1 MPLASTIAPS
11 PLSTESSIKAPSFGL
26 RLWHGVATTCLVAT
40 ALFWVL
46 VCGMAVVLHSWVVP
60 NIDSLKPHIE
70 SWVSQQIEAKLT
82 IGSITAVREGW
93 LPRFDVS
100 NVSVTTRQADGVP
113 LEGIH
118 LGRVQ
123 ISVSPMRLL
132 QGQLDRLEVDA
143 PELEATRDANGRI
156 TIAGFVLDPKAPSGA
171 GLDWLMSQREIVIE
185 GGTLHWQDDALRQ
198 PRATLTDFS
207 FVLRN
212 GLRSHQAALS
222 ATPPP
227 QWGQHIRMVA
237 TLTQPLL
244 ERRAGRWQSWQGQVY
259 AKLLA
264 PLPEQALRATV
275 AKPLPA
281 WLSTAKLFDR
291 TQQLEIWT
299 DVADAAVESISL
311 VAQHIPHLATRL
323 QAQYDPAR
331 RTLRVAGTQIQTTQL
346 LAATIPWL
354 KVIPLDKDKDPQNT
368 RSIGT
373 DFLSQGPLAAAA
385 RNGVIERLQLK
396 IQDLSTASIDAS
408 FNNPDAAG
416 DIKGTWDKT
425 ASPSGL
431 LDITARLSR
440 FDLSAAHRYLPAST
454 PQATRQYLHSALL
467 AGQASDLA
475 IRLKG
480 ALTGTPLDVGLIQVS
495 GTLQGVQLAL
505 SPNWPQLTQTKARV
519 EMLGSSLE
527 IRHIEALLGDL
538 PLTGSI
544 RVADLQHPIVDVSV
558 EAPKTPL
565 ASALALLNQ
574 TSAGSTALSQAQATG
589 SVDLKAQL
597 SLPLAN
603 LRSSHYLGQ
612 AQLNGATL
620 LIQPQAPWLTH
631 MKGQI
636 SFSDAGLAL
645 QNVRAQLLG
654 GEISLSG
661 MQGRIKGQGHIN
673 MAALRAWQ
681 PRFDALLSKAS
692 GQVAYTVAIA
702 QGAANTNTAVGAG
715 VGAGAGASTN
725 TSIQI
730 DTNLIGLALDLPAP
744 LFKTADTPWPTH
756 FGQSTQG
763 LLSLTV
769 GDILDAQLQPKGAD
783 WYGHVA
789 VGQKAPSSD
798 LTQPG
803 IGLSIQLP
811 QLDISAWQAALANGA
826 SPSET
831 AAAATVTNSSTAE
844 GAGARAS
851 RFELPRKVSAQIQD
865 LVWKDRH
872 FEQVVLGASA
882 GTGKSTGTWRVN
894 AQANDFNGYAEYR
907 TGTAQT
913 QPQLYARLARLAV
926 PDASSTARIEQILDA
941 PQTSLPGLDIVIEDF
956 ELVGK
961 KLGRLEVIATNQRAL
976 GQLSTAGSDPWQ
988 SEWRLQKLA
997 LINPDA
1003 ALNASGV
1010 WSKPRRNERA
1020 KVDLQFNWSIEN
1032 SGDLLTR
1039 LGLPGTIKNGKGQL
1053 QGRVGWL
1060 GSPLGLHYPSL
1071 AGLVKLDMVQG
1082 QFLKIDPGVGR
1093 LLSVLSLQALP
1104 RRLTLDFRDVFSE
1117 GFAFDAINGDA
1128 RIQEGVL
1135 DTENLQMKSVL
1146 ALVSLQGSVDLA
1158 KETQNLRVLVL
1169 PDLNAGGASLLAA
1182 IINPV
1187 IGAVTYLA
1195 QWVLRRPA
1203 VAAATKAY
1211 KIEGSWRAPVV
1222 TSVAP

>member
-1 MPLASTIAPS
+1 MPLASTTAPT
-11 PLSTESSIKAPSFGL
+11 PLSAESPTPAPSFGL
-26 RLWHGVATTCLVAT
+26 RVWHGVATTCLAAT
-40 ALFWVL
+40 ALFWIL
-46 VCGMAVVLHSWVVP
+46 ICGMAIVLHGWVVP

-70 SWVSQQIEAKLT
+70 SWVSQKIEAKLT
-82 IGSITAVREGW
+82 IGNISAVREGW
-93 LPRFDVS
+93 LPRFDVRD
-100 NVSVTTRQADGVP
+100 VSVTTRQADGLP
-113 LEGIH
+113 IKDIH

-123 ISVSPMRLL
+123 VSVSPMRLL
-132 QGQLDRLEVDA
+132 QGQLDRLVINA
-143 PELEATRDANGRI
+143 PELEASRDANGRVK
-156 TIAGFVLDPKAPSGA
+156 IAGFVLEPKATSGA
-171 GLDWLMSQREIVIE
+171 GLDWLMSQREIVVE
-185 GGTLHWQDDALRQ
+185 GGTLHWQDDALGQ
-198 PRATLTDFS
+198 PKATLTELS
-207 FVLRN
+207 FVLHN

-244 ERRAGRWQSWQGQVY
+244 ERRAGRWQSWSGQVY

-264 PLPEQALRATV
+264 PLPEHALRAAV

-291 TQQLEIWT
+291 AQQLEIWAN
-299 DVADAAVESISL
+299 VADAAVGSVSL

-331 RTLRVAGTQIQTTQL
+331 RALRVAGTQIQTTPL
-346 LAATIPWL
+346 LAAAA
-354 KVIPLDKDKDPQNT
+354 PLLQGIHALD
-368 RSIGT
+368 T

-385 RNGVIERLQLK
+385 HNGVIERLKLEVR
-396 IQDLSTASIDAS
+396 DLSAVSIDAS
-408 FNNPDAAG
+408 FSNPDAAG
-416 DIKGTWDKT
+416 DIKGTWDQSVH
-425 ASPSGL
+425 ASGL

-440 FDLSAAHRYLPAST
+440 FDLSAAHRYLPATT
-454 PQATRQYLHSALL
+454 PPATRQYLHNALL
-467 AGQASDLA
+467 AGQASDLT
-475 IRLKG
+475 ITLKG
-480 ALTGTPLDVGLIQVS
+480 ALTGTPLDAGLLHVS
-495 GTLQGVQLAL
+495 GALKGVQLAF
-505 SPNWPQLTQTKARV
+505 SPNWPQLTQAKAHF
-519 EMLGSSLE
+519 EMVGTALDVQ
-527 IRHIEALLGDL
+527 HIEAQLGDL

-544 RVADLQHPIVDVSV
+544 RVADLQHPTVDVSA

-574 TSAGSTALSQAQATG
+574 TPAGNAVFSQAQATG

-603 LRSSHYLGQ
+603 LRSSHYSGQ
-612 AQLNGATL
+612 AQLQGTTL
-620 LIQPQAPWLTH
+620 LIQPQAPWLTQ

-636 SFSDAGLAL
+636 SFNEAGLAL

-654 GEISLSG
+654 GEVSFSG
-661 MQGRIKGQGHIN
+661 SQGHIKGQGHIN
-673 MAALRAWQ
+673 VAALRTWQ

-692 GQVAYTVAIA
+692 GQVAYTAAIT
-702 QGAANTNTAVGAG
+702 QDSSV
-715 VGAGAGASTN
+715 
-725 TSIQI
+725 QI
-730 DTNLIGLALDLPAP
+730 DTDLIGLALDLPAP

-756 FGQSTQG
+756 FQKNTQG

-769 GDILDAQLQPKGAD
+769 GNILDAQLQPNGTD
-783 WYGHVA
+783 WYGHIA
-789 VGQKAPSSD
+789 IGQKAPVPD
-798 LTQPG
+798 AAQPG

-811 QLDISAWQAALANGA
+811 QLDVSAWQAVLVNGA
-826 SPSET
+826 NASAT
-831 AAAATVTNSSTAE
+831 ATASASTSSF
-844 GAGARAS
+844 S
-851 RFELPRKVSAQIQD
+851 LPRKVSAQIQD

-882 GTGKSTGTWRVN
+882 GTGTWRVN
-894 AQANDFNGYAEYR
+894 AQASDFNGYAEYR
-907 TGTAQT
+907 TGTPHT
-913 QPQLYARLARLAV
+913 QPLLYARLARLAI
-926 PDASSTARIEQILDA
+926 PDASSTARIEQLLDA
-941 PQTSLPGLDIVIEDF
+941 PQTSLPGLDIVIENF
-956 ELVGK
+956 ELIGK

-976 GQLSTAGSDPWQ
+976 GQLSTAGSHSLQ

-1010 WSKPRRNERA
+1010 WSKPRRDERA
-1020 KVDLQFNWSIEN
+1020 RVDLQFNWVIEN

-1060 GSPLGLHYPSL
+1060 GSPMGLHYPSL
-1071 AGLVKLDMVQG
+1071 AGLIRFDMVQG
-1082 QFLKIDPGVGR
+1082 QFLKIDPGMGR

-1128 RIQEGVL
+1128 HIKEGVL
-1135 DTENLQMKSVL
+1135 ETENLQMKSVL
-1146 ALVSLQGSVDLA
+1146 ALVSLQGSVDIA

-1222 TSVAP
+1222 TPVAP

>member
-1 MPLASTIAPS
+1 MPLASTTAPS
-11 PLSTESSIKAPSFGL
+11 SLSTESVTKTPSFGL
-26 RLWHGVATTCLVAT
+26 RVLHSLATTCLAVT
-40 ALFWVL
+40 ALFWIL
-46 VCGMAVVLHSWVVP
+46 VCGMAVVLHGWVVP

-93 LPRFDVS
+93 LPRFDVRD
-100 NVSVTTRQADGVP
+100 VSVTTRQTDGAS
-113 LEGIH
+113 LAGIH

-123 ISVSPMRLL
+123 ISVSPVRLL
-132 QGQLDRLEVDA
+132 QGQLDRLVVDA
-143 PELEATRDANGRI
+143 PELKATRDANGRI
-156 TIAGFVLDPKAPSGA
+156 TIAGFALDPKAQSGA

-227 QWGQHIRMVA
+227 QWGQHIGMVA

-264 PLPEQALRATV
+264 PLPEHALRATV
-275 AKPLPA
+275 AKPLPV
-281 WLSTAKLFDR
+281 WLSTAKLFDQA
-291 TQQLEIWT
+291 QQLELWA
-299 DVADAAVESISL
+299 DVADAAVESVSL

-323 QAQYDPAR
+323 QAQYDPVR
-331 RTLRVAGTQIQTTQL
+331 RALRVAGTQIQTTPL
-346 LAATIPWL
+346 LAAALPLL
-354 KVIPLDKDKDPQNT
+354 KVIQSDKDKDLQNT

-385 RNGVIERLQLK
+385 QNGVIEQLK
-396 IQDLSTASIDAS
+396 LEIRDFSSASIDAS
-408 FNNPDAAG
+408 FSNPDAAG
-416 DIKGTWDKT
+416 DIKATWDKT
-425 ASPSGL
+425 VNASGL
-431 LDITARLSR
+431 VDITARLSR
-440 FDLSAAHRYLPAST
+440 FDLSAAHRYLPAAI
-454 PQATRQYLHSALL
+454 PQATRQSLQNALL
-467 AGQASDLA
+467 AGQASALQLT
-475 IRLKG
+475 LKG
-480 ALTGTPLDVGLIQVS
+480 VLTGTPLDAGLLNVS
-495 GTLQGVQLAL
+495 GTLKGVHLAF
-505 SPNWPQLTQTKARV
+505 SPNWPQLTQAKAHF
-519 EMLGSSLE
+519 E
-527 IRHIEALLGDL
+527 IAGTALDIRSIEAQLGDL

-544 RVADLQHPIVDVSV
+544 RVADLRHPTVDVSV
-558 EAPKTPL
+558 EAPQTPL
-565 ASALALLNQ
+565 ASVLTLLNQ
-574 TSAGSTALSQAQATG
+574 TPAGSAVFSQAEATG
-589 SVDLKAQL
+589 SVDLKAQF

-603 LRSSHYLGQ
+603 LRSSHYSGQ
-612 AQLNGATL
+612 AQLHNTTL

-636 SFSDAGLAL
+636 SFSQAGLAL

-661 MQGRIKGQGHIN
+661 TQGHIKGQG
-673 MAALRAWQ
+673 MTSVAALRAWQ

-692 GQVAYTVAIA
+692 GQVAYRVATA
-702 QGAANTNTAVGAG
+702 QGTSAG
-715 VGAGAGASTN
+715 TN
-725 TSIQI
+725 TSVQI
-730 DTNLIGLALDLPAP
+730 DTDLIGLALDLPAP
-744 LFKTADTPWPTH
+744 FFKTAATPWPTQ
-756 FGQSTQG
+756 FQTNTQG
-763 LLSLTV
+763 LLSLTI
-769 GDILDAQLQPKGAD
+769 GDILDAQLQPNGTD
-783 WYGHVA
+783 WYGHIA
-789 VGQKAPSSD
+789 VGRKAPAPD
-798 LTQPG
+798 MTQPG
-803 IGLSIQLP
+803 IGLSVQLP
-811 QLDISAWQAALANGA
+811 QLDISAWQAALADA
-826 SPSET
+826 SSTSET
-831 AAAATVTNSSTAE
+831 ATSTAT
-844 GAGARAS
+844 AS
-851 RFELPRKVSAQIQD
+851 VSTRVNMSGFSIPRKVSAQIQD

-872 FEQVVLGASA
+872 FENVVLGASA
-882 GTGKSTGTWRVN
+882 DADIWRVN

-907 TGTAQT
+907 TGTRKTQT
-913 QPQLYARLARLAV
+913 QPQLYARLARLAI
-926 PDASSTARIEQILDA
+926 PDTSSTARIEQLLDA

-976 GQLSTAGSDPWQ
+976 GQLSTAGGEPLQ

-1003 ALNASGV
+1003 TLNASGV

-1020 KVDLQFNWSIEN
+1020 RVDLQFNWSIEN

-1039 LGLPGTIKNGKGQL
+1039 LGLLGTIKSGKGQL
-1053 QGRVGWL
+1053 QGRIGWL
-1060 GSPLGLHYPSL
+1060 GSPMGLHYPSL
-1071 AGLVKLDMVQG
+1071 TGLIRLDMAQG
-1082 QFLKIDPGVGR
+1082 QFLKIDPGMGR

-1128 RIQEGVL
+1128 HIKEGVL
-1135 DTENLQMKSVL
+1135 TTENLQMKSVL
-1146 ALVSLQGSVDLA
+1146 ALVSLQGSADLA

-1169 PDLNAGGASLLAA
+1169 PDLNAGGASILAA
-1182 IINPV
+1182 IVNPI

-1222 TSVAP
+1222 TPVAP